1 MCSKDIALGYGI
13 SEVDALCSYA
23 ARLVAETAW
32 KGPHHLEQKVPCR
45 HPTEPDVGRLFDE
58 ELLEVSLEN
67 GRQCNEGNCN
77 DKCGLLVLDNV
88 ISIQE
93 VQELVLHAEAVRLQH
108 AKHIEHVETS
118 STKTSKIDLDL
129 DLSSRFGQ
137 GHGHILFLYVL
148 EVLRNLVSWV
158 HFASHF
164 LSHLSPNKDT
174 GSSKGTVRCSAVLW
188 TKQDFR
194 TPLRF
199 SGMIFLEI
207 GESLCQGTLSFLHLA
222 VYIHRVTPPRVG
234 QRWSLPL
241 FASVYAPFNST
252 VQSMLVAKE

>member
-1 MCSKDIALGYGI
+1 MGLCCSDVLKRYCPLCSSLGI

-23 ARLVAETAW
+23 ARLGAETAW
-32 KGPHHLEQKVPCR
+32 KGPHHLEQKVPYR

-108 AKHIEHVETS
+108 AKHVEHVETS

-129 DLSSRFGQ
+129 ADLDLSSRFGQ
-137 GHGHILFLYVL
+137 GDGHILFLYVL

-158 HFASHF
+158 HFAST
-164 LSHLSPNKDT
+164 S
-174 GSSKGTVRCSAVLW
+174 
-188 TKQDFR
+188 
-194 TPLRF
+194 
-199 SGMIFLEI
+199 
-207 GESLCQGTLSFLHLA
+207 
-222 VYIHRVTPPRVG
+222 
-234 QRWSLPL
+234 
-241 FASVYAPFNST
+241 
-252 VQSMLVAKE
+252 